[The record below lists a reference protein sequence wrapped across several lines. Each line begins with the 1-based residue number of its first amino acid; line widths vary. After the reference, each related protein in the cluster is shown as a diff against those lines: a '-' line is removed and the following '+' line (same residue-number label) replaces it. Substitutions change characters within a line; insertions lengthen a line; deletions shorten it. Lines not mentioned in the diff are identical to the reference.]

1 MHAVNSVSAFISLNN
16 YGASIMTRLV
26 LKLSYFSLVSALT
39 MNFANAQSGIGY
51 YVQAE
56 NPAAYIQAIEKLS
69 SVSGSAGIQT
79 VVSVAVANGPGTATH
94 FVSQQGDALSDVDNF
109 RQLSLD
115 SPEFSEFNS
124 AVQGNRTLT
133 AEVIYNSLGVNNG
146 KASVVTSPNSYSW
159 HIHLL
164 VTDIPAY
171 LEALEELMD
180 VNDGDV
186 YMQAFQTFGTGL
198 GGGNI
203 VVVNSAN
210 SLEELLTNN
219 KGYDVFIEKTI
230 DIRTPIANGIY
241 QTIARFD

>member
-1 MHAVNSVSAFISLNN
+1 MKKIICKLTFLSLASLLAF
-16 YGASIMTRLV
+16 
-26 LKLSYFSLVSALT
+26 
-39 MNFANAQSGIGY
+39 NFANAQSGIGY

-56 NPAAYIQAIEKLS
+56 NPVAYIQAIEKSSSL
-69 SVSGSAGIQT
+69 SVSANIQT
-79 VVSVAVANGPGTATH
+79 VVSVAVANGPGAATH
-94 FVSQQGDALSDVDNF
+94 FVSQQGDTLSDIDNF
-109 RQLSLD
+109 RKLSLN
-115 SPEFSEFNS
+115 SPVFSEFNS

-133 AEVIYNSLGVNNG
+133 AEVIYSSLGVDNG
-146 KASVVTSPNSYSW
+146 KASVVTSPNAYSW

-186 YMQAFQTFGTGL
+186 YMQTFQTFGTGL

-241 QTIARFD
+241 QTIASFD

>member
-1 MHAVNSVSAFISLNN
+1 MKKIICTIIFLSLASLLAF
-16 YGASIMTRLV
+16 
-26 LKLSYFSLVSALT
+26 
-39 MNFANAQSGIGY
+39 NFANAQSGIGY

-56 NPAAYIQAIEKLS
+56 NSVAYIQAIEKSSSL
-69 SVSGSAGIQT
+69 SVSANIQT
-79 VVSVAVANGPGTATH
+79 VVSVAVANGPGAATH
-94 FVSQQGDALSDVDNF
+94 FVSQQGDTLSDIDNF
-109 RQLSLD
+109 RKLSLN

-133 AEVIYNSLGVNNG
+133 AEVIYSSLGVDNG
-146 KASVVTSPNSYSW
+146 KASVVTSPNAYSW

-186 YMQAFQTFGTGL
+186 YMQTFQTFGTGL

-241 QTIARFD
+241 QTIARFN

>member
-1 MHAVNSVSAFISLNN
+1 MKKIICKLIFLSLASLLAF
-16 YGASIMTRLV
+16 
-26 LKLSYFSLVSALT
+26 
-39 MNFANAQSGIGY
+39 NFANAQSGIGY

-56 NPAAYIQAIEKLS
+56 NPAAYIQAIEKSSSL
-69 SVSGSAGIQT
+69 SVSANIQT
-79 VVSVAVANGPGTATH
+79 VVSVAVANGPGAATH
-94 FVSQQGDALSDVDNF
+94 FVSQQGDTLSDIDNF
-109 RQLSLD
+109 RKLSLN
-115 SPEFSEFNS
+115 SPVFSEFNS

-133 AEVIYNSLGVNNG
+133 AEVIYSSLGVDNG
-146 KASVVTSPNSYSW
+146 KASVVTSPNAYSW

-186 YMQAFQTFGTGL
+186 YMQTFQTFGTGL

-210 SLEELLTNN
+210 TLEELLTNN

-241 QTIARFD
+241 QTIARFN